1 MEEKAQIAQ
10 AELAAQVEETPQSLE
25 EIVAGLQ
32 GFGIEELEEILTITL
47 RNGKK
52 MRLRISNIPSV
63 DEMEALIASDGVK
76 GYNWIRTVKIE
87 VLSRAITWL
96 NGVNIRTLTPEQRLI
111 RDPKDGNTRDIQAVL
126 RTLIAGWGTEVMQ
139 VLWKILMA
147 HSQKIEDHFRETLP
161 EATYMT
167 EVEKRLFEQAREQID
182 AANKQII
189 EESVAKL
196 YEPELDGPLPE
207 IATEK

>member
-63 DEMEALIASDGVK
+63 DEMEALIASSLMC
-76 GYNWIRTVKIE
+76 Y
-87 VLSRAITWL
+87 SRCVAC
-96 NGVNIRTLTPEQRLI
+96 
-111 RDPKDGNTRDIQAVL
+111 
-126 RTLIAGWGTEVMQ
+126 
-139 VLWKILMA
+139 
-147 HSQKIEDHFRETLP
+147 
-161 EATYMT
+161 ATS
-167 EVEKRLFEQAREQID
+167 VRVRRC
-182 AANKQII
+182 AA
-189 EESVAKL
+189 
-196 YEPELDGPLPE
+196 
-207 IATEK
+207 